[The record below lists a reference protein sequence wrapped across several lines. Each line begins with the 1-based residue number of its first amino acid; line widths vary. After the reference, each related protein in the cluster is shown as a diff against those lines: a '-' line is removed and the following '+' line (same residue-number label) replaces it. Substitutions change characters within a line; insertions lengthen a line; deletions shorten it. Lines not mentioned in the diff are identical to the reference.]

1 MESHLLSI
9 QSVFRVYRIML
20 VHSFL
25 FLAYVKMSYGAICNQ
40 KYLEFSENYDIGI
53 TPERR
58 HLKN

>member
-1 MESHLLSI
+1 
-9 QSVFRVYRIML
+9 ML

-58 HLKN
+58 PLKNQFSYVIFHKFCFSLSKY